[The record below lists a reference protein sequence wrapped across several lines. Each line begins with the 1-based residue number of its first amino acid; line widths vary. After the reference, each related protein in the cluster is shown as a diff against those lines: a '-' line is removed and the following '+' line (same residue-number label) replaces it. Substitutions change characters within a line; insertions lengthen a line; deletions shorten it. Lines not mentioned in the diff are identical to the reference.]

1 MAIMEDLGAGITDGT
16 AIWRKAF
23 SPSHVATID
32 EEEPATVVEAVLLH
46 RQPRWCPPNLQ
57 GLAQSPKLLGSL
69 LGLWS
74 AAKLQVSIQHIEIEL
89 ADWNNA

>member
-46 RQPRWCPPNLQ
+46 RQPSWCLTKPT
-57 GLAQSPKLLGSL
+57 GLSPESE
-69 LGLWS
+69 
-74 AAKLQVSIQHIEIEL
+74 AARVVVRTVVRRKVAGKYPAHR
-89 ADWNNA
+89 N